1 MFMRFERMERLKSFE
16 MPTVVKHGI
25 GASAYTGE
33 EVKKLGVSKVLLVTD
48 PGVRKVGLADPVIAS
63 LKESDIEVILFD
75 QVEPNPSIHIVANGT
90 AMYLKHGCDGLVAVG
105 GGSSMDTAKAI
116 GVEVVHGEPV
126 LEYEAA
132 EGKKPLAK
140 RIPPLTTIPTTA
152 GTGSE
157 VTQWA
162 VITDP
167 VRQFKFNTGGPLIAA
182 HLTIID
188 PKLHVS
194 MPAHITAGTGVDALS
209 HAIECYT
216 CHYAQPMTD
225 AVALLAM
232 EYVGKF
238 LRRAVANGQ
247 DIEARYGMAHAAML
261 AGLSYGSESAGAAHA
276 MAQTLGGIYPVAHGP
291 CVAAMLG
298 PVMEYN
304 WMGEPEKYARIAQ
317 ALGVNINGMSIEEA
331 AKAAVREVYQLVKDV
346 QIPTLEEQ
354 GVPAEEIG
362 RLAVEAFNDPQ
373 TVGNPRDINV
383 KGYEWVYRR
392 CFNITPCTV

>member
-1 MFMRFERMERLKSFE
+1 MGRLKSFE
-16 MPTVVKHGI
+16 MPTVVVHGI
-25 GASAYTGE
+25 GVIKQAGE
-33 EVKKLGVSKVLLVTD
+33 QIKKLGVSRVLLVTD
-48 PGVRKVGLADPVIAS
+48 PGVQKVGLTGGVIKS
-63 LKESDIEVILFD
+63 LKESDIDVVVYD
-75 QVEPNPSIHIVANGT
+75 KVEPNPSIYTVANGT
-90 AMYLKHGCDGLVAVG
+90 TMYLENQCDGLVAVG

-126 LEYEAA
+126 LNYEAA
-132 EGKKPLAK
+132 EGKKPLSK

-167 VRQFKFNTGGPLIAA
+167 AREFKFNTGGPLIAA

-188 PKLHVS
+188 PELHVS
-194 MPAHITAGTGVDALS
+194 MPAHITAGTGIDALS

-232 EYVGKF
+232 EYVAKY
-238 LRRAVANGQ
+238 LRRAVSNGQ
-247 DIEARYGMAHAAML
+247 DIEARYGMAKAAML

-276 MAQTLGGIYPVAHGP
+276 MAQTLGGIIPVAHGP

-304 WMGEPEKYARIAQ
+304 WMGEPEKFGRIAQ
-317 ALGVNINGMSIEEA
+317 ALGVNTHGMTQEEA

-346 QIPTLEEQ
+346 QIPTLEQQ
-354 GVPAEEIG
+354 GVPAEMIP
-362 RLAVEAFNDPQ
+362 RLAEEAYRDPQ

-383 KGYEWVYRR
+383 KGYEWIYRR
-392 CFNITPCTV
+392 CFNLEPSSV

>member
-1 MFMRFERMERLKSFE
+1 MFMRFERMGRLKSFE

-25 GASAYTGE
+25 GAVRNTGE
-33 EVKKLGVSKVLLVTD
+33 EVKNLGVSKVLLVTD
-48 PGVRKVGLADPVIAS
+48 PGVRKVGLVEPVLIS
-63 LKESDIEVILFD
+63 LQEARIDVVIFD
-75 QVEPNPSIHIVANGT
+75 EVEPNPSIHVVARGT
-90 AMYLKHGCDGLVAVG
+90 EMYLKNKCDGLVAVG

-126 LEYEAA
+126 LNYEAA
-132 EGKKPLAK
+132 EGKKPLEK

-167 VRQFKFNTGGPLIAA
+167 YRKFKFNVGGPLIAA

-188 PKLHVS
+188 PELHLS
-194 MPAHITAGTGVDALS
+194 MPPRITAATGIDALS

-232 EYVGKF
+232 EYIAKY
-238 LRRAVANGQ
+238 LRRAYANGH
-247 DIEARYGMAHAAML
+247 DIEARYGMAKAAML

-276 MAQTLGGIYPVAHGP
+276 MAQTLGGIIPVAHGE

-304 WMGEPEKYARIAQ
+304 WMGEPEKFARIAQ
-317 ALGVNINGMSIEEA
+317 ALGVNIHGMSVEEA
-331 AKAAVREVYQLVKDV
+331 AKAAVREVYKLVRDV
-346 QIPTLEEQ
+346 QIPSLEEQ
-354 GVPAEEIG
+354 GVPREMIPELAE
-362 RLAVEAFNDPQ
+362 AAFHDPQ

-383 KGYEWVYRR
+383 KGYEWIYRR
-392 CFNITPCTV
+392 CFNLEPCTV

>member
-16 MPTVVKHGI
+16 MPTVLKHGI
-25 GASAYTGE
+25 GVVKYTGE
-33 EVKKLGVSKVLLVTD
+33 EVKNLGVSKVLLVTD
-48 PGVRKVGLADPVIAS
+48 PGIQNAGLADPVIAS
-63 LKESDIEVILFD
+63 LKEADIEVVVFNK
-75 QVEPNPSIHIVANGT
+75 VEPNPSIHVVAQGT
-90 AMYLKHGCDGLVAVG
+90 SLYLENDCNGLVAVG

-132 EGKKPLAK
+132 EGKKPLTK

-188 PKLHVS
+188 PTLHVS
-194 MPAHITAGTGVDALS
+194 MPAHITAGTGIDALS

-216 CHYAQPMTD
+216 CHFAQPMTD
-225 AVALLAM
+225 AVALLAI
-232 EYVGKF
+232 EYVGKY

-247 DIEARYGMAHAAML
+247 DIEARYGMAKAAML

-291 CVAAMLG
+291 CVAAMMG

-304 WMGEPEKYARIAQ
+304 WMGEPEKFARIAQ
-317 ALGVNINGMSIEEA
+317 ALGVNVHGLSLEEA
-331 AKAAVREVYQLVKDV
+331 AKAAVREVYQLVQDV
-346 QIPTLEEQ
+346 KIPTLAEQ
-354 GVPAEEIG
+354 GVPAEEIPK
-362 RLAVEAFNDPQ
+362 LALEAFGDPQ
-373 TVGNPRDINV
+373 TVGNPRDLNV
-383 KGYEWVYRR
+383 AAYEWIYRR
-392 CFNITPCTV
+392 CYDLEPCTV